1 MKKLIEFQET
11 KHNEVLEAI
20 SKFREDNGTTFSEAV
35 RRLILLGSNGAECPE
50 IPETSIYVTTPDPKV
65 EDLEEKLDKLHTI
78 VVKHITNHTE
88 DENE

>member
-11 KHNEVLEAI
+11 KHNEVLDAI

-50 IPETSIYVTTPDPKV
+50 IPETSIYVTPDPKV
-65 EDLEEKLDKLHTI
+65 EELEDKLDKLHTI
-78 VVKHITNHTE
+78 VVKHITKHTE
-88 DENE
+88 LEE